1 MAFEIQALVQDRKKS
16 GGFKFGSQLSFDNT
30 DINKQHKTYIA
41 LLLLKKEMFYTYFN
55 KYKINSRWEYHK
67 Q

>member
-1 MAFEIQALVQDRKKS
+1 
-16 GGFKFGSQLSFDNT
+16 
-30 DINKQHKTYIA
+30 